1 MCFYFSI
8 ALVVLCFCWV
18 HFWWCGYVYG
28 LFFLWMSIKDLEVV
42 RKIRGG
48 ATRWSRS
55 SSFASLE
62 DVLRNK

>member
-1 MCFYFSI
+1 
-8 ALVVLCFCWV
+8 
-18 HFWWCGYVYG
+18 
-28 LFFLWMSIKDLEVV
+28 MSIKDLEVV